1 LELLED
7 RVASPAAVQVLLGN
21 ADVLADA
28 ARRDGR
34 LGYQRASDAAL
45 ALPAAFRLVY
55 FLYRRFGTV
64 RLLADR
70 LADRVE
76 HLLLM
81 HFVIERLLRF
91 NDQHIALLFGPRI
104 AAVCREI
111 VERRRQAIASGLD
124 ALRRQYP
131 DYLTE
136 LEARFLRQ
144 SALRHEM
151 TRYQSLYAE
160 GLIPR
165 EIYDDLRRGV
175 LDSRAAARRP
185 RFNIGLD
192 THQLVKRLDLLAG
205 LDEEQ
210 LDQVCRLLRP
220 RLAVP
225 NDVIIRRG
233 ERPDAVFFIASG
245 AVEVRLGVRRVRL
258 GTGEFFGE
266 MALLS
271 GRLRQADV
279 VALTY
284 CQLLVLRRADFE
296 RFISANPKA
305 QQTIQHVAA
314 AREAMNADARFAREG
329 APTP

>member
-1 LELLED
+1 
-7 RVASPAAVQVLLGN
+7 
-21 ADVLADA
+21 
-28 ARRDGR
+28 
-34 LGYQRASDAAL
+34 
-45 ALPAAFRLVY
+45 
-55 FLYRRFGTV
+55 
-64 RLLADR
+64 
-70 LADRVE
+70 
-76 HLLLM
+76 
-81 HFVIERLLRF
+81 
-91 NDQHIALLFGPRI
+91 
-104 AAVCREI
+104 
-111 VERRRQAIASGLD
+111 
-124 ALRRQYP
+124 LRRQYP

-165 EIYDDLRRGV
+165 EIYDDLRRSV
-175 LDSRAAARRP
+175 RDSRVAARRP

-192 THQLVKRLDLLAG
+192 THQLVKRFDLLAG
-205 LDEEQ
+205 LDEVQ

-225 NDVIIRRG
+225 NDIIIRRG
-233 ERPDAVFFIASG
+233 ERGDAVFFIASG
-245 AVEVRLGVRRVRL
+245 AVEVRVGVRRIRL

-279 VALTY
+279 AALTY

-296 RFISANPKA
+296 RFMAANPEA
-305 QQTIQHVAA
+305 RETIRQIAA
-314 AREAMNADARFAREG
+314 ARQAMNADEIFERQG
-329 APTP
+329 TQNP